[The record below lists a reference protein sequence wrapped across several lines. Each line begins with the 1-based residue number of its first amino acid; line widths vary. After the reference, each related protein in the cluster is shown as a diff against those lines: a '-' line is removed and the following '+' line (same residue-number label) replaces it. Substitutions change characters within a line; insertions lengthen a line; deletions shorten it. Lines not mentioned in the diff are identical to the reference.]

1 MTTHYIPDTTPPIL
15 YTIIHSARR
24 TLGLEVRDG
33 KVTVRVPDR
42 LPEREAERF
51 VAKHTDWII
60 KKLSEDKQRQQ
71 QKTTYRIPEPQEL
84 TQSQIEQMK
93 LEFETKTKKYLQRR
107 VPTYKLI

>member
-1 MTTHYIPDTTPPIL
+1 MTTTHYIPDTTPPIS
-15 YTIIHSARR
+15 YTIIKSARR

-60 KKLSEDKQRQQ
+60 KKLSEDSSDSSKSRR
-71 QKTTYRIPEPQEL
+71 TGLPEPQD
-84 TQSQIEQMK
+84 SHK
-93 LEFETKTKKYLQRR
+93 AR
-107 VPTYKLI
+107 

>member
-1 MTTHYIPDTTPPIL
+1 MTTTHYIPDTTPPIP

-60 KKLSEDKQRQQ
+60 KSCPKISSGSNKR
-71 QKTTYRIPEPQEL
+71 RL
-84 TQSQIEQMK
+84 TG
-93 LEFETKTKKYLQRR
+93 FRHRR
-107 VPTYKLI
+107 NSHKAR